1 MSIGKTLKSDVSQIS
16 DALERWCSAISD
28 LKNLGVVRSQK
39 VLSDFSEWLV
49 TEIYAGERPRSRAHP
64 GYDVLAGSEKI
75 QVKAHAKSEENPN
88 RWSTIKDLEKFDTLV
103 LLILSTTY
111 KVQEFYRISSK
122 ELRPFLRADKEG
134 YRLNWNDIASWR
146 IDKDKIPNY
155 QKLAPL
161 FR

>member
-1 MSIGKTLKSDVSQIS
+1 MTSKTLKSDVSQIS
-16 DALERWCSAISD
+16 GALERWSSSISD

-49 TEIYAGERPRSRAHP
+49 AEIYGGERPQSRAHP

-75 QVKAHAKSEENPN
+75 QVKAHAKSQDNPN
-88 RWSTIKDLEKFDTLV
+88 RWSTIKDPENFDTLA

-122 ELRPFLRADKEG
+122 ELHPYLKPYKQR
-134 YRLNWNDIASWR
+134 YRLNWDDIVRWR
-146 IDKDKIPNY
+146 IDKDKIPNF
-155 QKLAPL
+155 QRLAS
-161 FR
+161 FFM